1 MRNDGRSGGRRVTD
15 EDDVAGVIEVEDP
28 AGRIPFPEPYASA
41 DGIVFR
47 DPSKTVDM
55 PSGAPVDHFYFDG
68 RPDANP
74 ELAPDQIT
82 LKVYGED
89 AETYRVEGTDKIED
103 HE

>member
-1 MRNDGRSGGRRVTD
+1 MTD
-15 EDDVAGVIEVEDP
+15 DDVAGVIEVED
-28 AGRIPFPEPYASA
+28 ADGRIPLPEPYASA

-55 PSGAPVDHFYFDG
+55 PSGAPVDHFYFDPQPG
-68 RPDANP
+68 QNP

-82 LKVYGED
+82 LKEYGED
-89 AETYRVEGTDKIED
+89 AETYRIEGADKIQD